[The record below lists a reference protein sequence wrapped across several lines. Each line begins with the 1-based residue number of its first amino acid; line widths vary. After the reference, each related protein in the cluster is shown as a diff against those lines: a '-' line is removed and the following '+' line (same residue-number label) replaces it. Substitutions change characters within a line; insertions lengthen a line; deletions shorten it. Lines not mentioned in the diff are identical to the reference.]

1 MPAETLPI
9 QVPSEDPKKKNEK
22 KESEDVKKAKANGEK
37 KEGEDLVCLI
47 DFATLVIFID
57 SK

>member
-9 QVPSEDPKKKNEK
+9 QVPSEDPKNEK

-37 KEGEDLVCLI
+37 KEGEDLVRLI
-47 DFATLVIFID
+47 GFATPVIFTD